1 MSKEPSILQR
11 KVYFTEVIPTI

>member
-11 KVYFTEVIPTI
+11 KFCFTEVIPTI